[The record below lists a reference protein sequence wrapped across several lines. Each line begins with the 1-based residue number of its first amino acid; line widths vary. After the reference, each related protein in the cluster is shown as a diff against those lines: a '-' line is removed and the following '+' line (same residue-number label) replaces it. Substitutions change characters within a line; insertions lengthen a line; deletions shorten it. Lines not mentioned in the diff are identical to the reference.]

1 MRQPSLWF
9 RVRDGK
15 RTELISE
22 MLLRHTV
29 KSGESE
35 SKTAADGRQRGE
47 GDDDDDDEGSVD
59 RRTELRC

>member
-1 MRQPSLWF
+1 MRQPTLWF
-9 RVRDGK
+9 RVRDKK

-47 GDDDDDDEGSVD
+47 GDDDDEGSVD